1 MYAHILTN
9 APTPLCF
16 LVKFSHILRLAWL
29 QPRHQIIQN
38 RGSKTPCASNTTHQF
53 STQQAIAFMGIS
65 HGQGFIIIITQTELI
80 LVSQPL
86 QFLKKTLM
94 QMKNSFIML

>member
-9 APTPLCF
+9 APTPMCF

-29 QPRHQIIQN
+29 QPCHQIIQN
-38 RGSKTPCASNTTHQF
+38 RGSKAPCASDTTHQF
-53 STQQAIAFMGIS
+53 STQRAIAFMGIS
-65 HGQGFIIIITQTELI
+65 HGQGFIVVTQTEPI

-86 QFLKKTLM
+86 QFLKKTLV
-94 QMKNSFIML
+94 QMKNSFIIL